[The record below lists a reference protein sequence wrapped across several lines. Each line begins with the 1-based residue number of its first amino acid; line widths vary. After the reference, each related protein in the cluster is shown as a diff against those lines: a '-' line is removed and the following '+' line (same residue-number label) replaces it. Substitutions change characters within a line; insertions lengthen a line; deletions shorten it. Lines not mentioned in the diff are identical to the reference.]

1 MRFRP
6 QFWPTLMTVPMF
18 VALLVLGTW
27 QIQRYEWKSDL
38 ITKLHQRADAPAIML
53 PPPGDSPEAIEFARV
68 RLAGTFLNK
77 SEYYLIGR
85 SMRGNPGLHVLTP
98 FRRAD
103 GGGVELI
110 DRGWIPFDRRA
121 PENRAEGQLNGTVV
135 VEGIIR
141 LAKGQGRFMPDNEP
155 QNNLWFFID
164 PGAMAAARGIASL
177 PPYYISSGDTA
188 VPGGFPIGKQW
199 RLDIANNH
207 LEYAFTWYFM
217 ALALL
222 VIYFIYHR
230 QKPE

>member
-6 QFWPTLMTVPMF
+6 QFWPTLMTIPMF

-38 ITKLHQRADAPAIML
+38 ITKLRQRADAPAIML
-53 PPPGDSPEAIEFARV
+53 PPTVDSPEAYEFSRV
-68 RLAGTFLNK
+68 RITGTFLNK
-77 SEYYLIGR
+77 GEYYLIGR
-85 SMRGNPGLHVLTP
+85 SMRGKPGLHVLTP

-103 GGGVELI
+103 GGGVELV
-110 DRGWIPFDRRA
+110 DRGWVPFDRGT
-121 PENRAEGQLNGTVV
+121 PESRPEGQLDGTVV

-164 PGAMAAARGIASL
+164 PDAMAAARNIAPL
-177 PPYYISSGDTA
+177 PRYYISSGDKV

-222 VIYFIYHR
+222 VIYIIYHR
-230 QKPE
+230 QKPG

>member
-6 QFWPTLMTVPMF
+6 QFWPTLMTIPMF

-27 QIQRYEWKSDL
+27 QIQRYDWKSDL
-38 ITKLHQRADAPAIML
+38 ITKLRQRADAPAIML
-53 PPPGDSPEAIEFARV
+53 PPTVDSPEAYEFSRV
-68 RLAGTFLNK
+68 RITGTFLNK
-77 SEYYLIGR
+77 GEYYLIGR

-103 GGGVELI
+103 GGGVELV
-110 DRGWIPFDRRA
+110 DRGWVPFDRGT
-121 PENRAEGQLNGTVV
+121 PESRPEGQLDGTVV

-164 PGAMAAARGIASL
+164 PDAMAAARNIAPL
-177 PPYYISSGDTA
+177 PRYYISSGDKV

-222 VIYFIYHR
+222 VIYIIYHR
-230 QKPE
+230 QKPG

>member
-6 QFWPTLMTVPMF
+6 QFWPTLMTIPMF

-27 QIQRYEWKSDL
+27 QIQRYDWKSDL
-38 ITKLHQRADAPAIML
+38 ITKLRQRADAPAIML
-53 PPPGDSPEAIEFARV
+53 PPTVDSPEAYEFSRV
-68 RLAGTFLNK
+68 RITGTFLNK
-77 SEYYLIGR
+77 GEYYLIGR

-103 GGGVELI
+103 GRGVELV
-110 DRGWIPFDRRA
+110 DRGWVPFDRGT
-121 PENRAEGQLNGTVV
+121 PESRPEGQLDGTVV

-164 PGAMAAARGIASL
+164 PDAMAAARNIAPL
-177 PPYYISSGDTA
+177 PRYYISSGDKV

-222 VIYFIYHR
+222 VIYIIYHR
-230 QKPE
+230 QKPG